1 MARAIES
8 ILVIDDDERVLSAM
22 ERQFGLRRTVFTARN
37 VDDAT
42 EIARKKRP
50 DLAVIDMKLAG
61 ETGFDIVRRLK
72 PEMPNTRFA
81 IMSGYLTVDTT
92 VEAIHAGADIVV
104 AKPVSGGEILRR
116 AEAVRTTIVPEHDEV
131 VEDLPRGRMPT
142 LNEVEDDYI
151 ACVMKD
157 CDGNKSEAAR
167 RLGIHRT
174 SLMRKLRR
182 PRR

>member
-1 MARAIES
+1 M
-8 ILVIDDDERVLSAM
+8 IDDDERVLSAM

-72 PEMPNTRFA
+72 PEMPNTKFA
-81 IMSGYLTVDTT
+81 IMSGYLTVDST
-92 VEAIHAGADIVV
+92 VEAVHAGADIVV

-116 AEAVRTTIVPEHDEV
+116 AEQVRSEDGVDEMA
-131 VEDLPRGRMPT
+131 RGRMPT
-142 LNEVEDDYI
+142 LNEVEADYI
-151 ACVMKD
+151 ARVMSD

>member
-1 MARAIES
+1 MPRAIES

-37 VDDAT
+37 IDDAT
-42 EIARKKRP
+42 DIARKKRP
-50 DLAVIDMKLAG
+50 DLAVIDMRLAG
-61 ETGFDIVRRLK
+61 ETGLDIVRRLK

-81 IMSGYLTVDTT
+81 IMSGYLTVDST
-92 VEAIHAGADIVV
+92 VEAVHAGADIVV

-116 AEAVRTTIVPEHDEV
+116 AEAVRSSIMPEDEV
-131 VEDLPRGRMPT
+131 VEDAPRGRMPT
-142 LNEVEDDYI
+142 LNEVEADYI
-151 ACVMKD
+151 ARVMHD